1 MNKHKFIPKARVVS
15 LHMLRYLAFVVAT
28 VAANTRCAYIYHNRD
43 KPDELRQ
50 LKKLHYVRK

>member
-15 LHMLRYLAFVVAT
+15 LQTLKNLAFVVAM

-50 LKKLHYVRK
+50 LKKF